1 MCTKAF
7 KYKIKY
13 EIHSFNV
20 ARNTFIIFVGLEAA
34 TMSEDRNR
42 LNNEQSL
49 QRKMYWSHKLPIIS
63 ILNKM
68 VAECFVIGQSCENQC
83 QGEIK
88 VKNIG
93 ISNLKA

>member
-49 QRKMYWSHKLPIIS
+49 QRKMY
-63 ILNKM
+63 
-68 VAECFVIGQSCENQC
+68 
-83 QGEIK
+83 
-88 VKNIG
+88 
-93 ISNLKA
+93 